1 MIFGPVKKI
10 LVLNPHADDGEFGC
24 GGTVARLLQEG
35 KDVFYA
41 VFSLSEK
48 SLFEGLPKDTHE
60 KELHSAVKTLGILE
74 KNLIVFRYPVRDF
87 PEHRQEILE
96 NLVSLQKNID
106 PDLVL
111 LPAACDAHQ
120 DHLTISQEGFRA
132 FKKTNMLGYEL
143 PWNTTGFQNQTFV
156 ALNEEHVA
164 VKMRAVECY
173 ESQKGRRPYASGEY
187 VKSLAIVRGASI
199 NNRYAEAFEAV
210 RIIV

>member
-1 MIFGPVKKI
+1 MFLRVINKI

-35 KDVFYA
+35 KEIFYA

-48 SLFEGLPKDTHE
+48 SLFDGLPKDTHE
-60 KELHSAVKTLGILE
+60 KELQLAVKALGIPE
-74 KNLIVFRYPVRDF
+74 NNLTVFRYPVRDF
-87 PEHRQEILE
+87 PEYRQDILE
-96 NLVSLQKNID
+96 NLVSLQKDID

-111 LPAACDAHQ
+111 LPSTCDIHQ

-143 PWNTTGFQNQTFV
+143 PWNTTGFKNQAFI
-156 ALNEEHVA
+156 ALDESHIA
-164 VKMRAVECY
+164 AKMRAGECY
-173 ESQKGRRPYASGEY
+173 DSQKGKRPYASGEY

>member
-1 MIFGPVKKI
+1 MLSKTKKI

-35 KDVFYA
+35 KEIFYA

-48 SLFEGLPKDTHE
+48 SLFDGLPKDTHE
-60 KELHSAVKTLGILE
+60 KELHLAVKALGIPE
-74 KNLIVFRYPVRDF
+74 NNLTVFRYPVRDF
-87 PEHRQEILE
+87 PEYRQDILE
-96 NLVSLQKNID
+96 NLVSLQKDID

-111 LPAACDAHQ
+111 LPSTCDIHQ

-143 PWNTTGFQNQTFV
+143 PWNTTGFKNQAFI
-156 ALNEEHVA
+156 ALDESHIA
-164 VKMRAVECY
+164 AKMRAVECY
-173 ESQKGRRPYASGEY
+173 DSQKGKRPYASGEY